1 MNELKKLRIEKKITQ
16 KEAAARIGVSLR
28 TYITYENE
36 PEKSGTLKY
45 RFLVHELEQ
54 IHSVDENHGILTI
67 QEISDTCR
75 EVLKEYPADFCIL
88 FGSYAKGTAGENSDV
103 DLVISSEVTGL
114 QYYELTERLRT
125 ALRKKVDLLNV
136 DQLLNNRELLTE
148 ILKEGVRIYGKQE
161 DRSVL
166 VRKNQIEPGV
176 HHQ

>member
-1 MNELKKLRIEKKITQ
+1 MYFSQSDFSKTDFSISDWIED
-16 KEAAARIGVSLR
+16 KENLM
-28 TYITYENE
+28 
-36 PEKSGTLKY
+36 KF
-45 RFLVHELEQ
+45 FL

-148 ILKEGVRIYGKQE
+148 ILKEGIRIYGKQE